1 MSHFFIKRPIFAWVL
16 AILIMFGGLLAILG
30 LPIAQYPQIAPTVI
44 TISAT
49 YPGANAQTAENSV
62 TKVIE
67 QNMTGVDYLQYMSS
81 YSTSTGTVQISI
93 TFSNEANPDI
103 AQVQVQNKL
112 QLAMPLLPQ
121 VVQQQG
127 LRVVKS
133 SSSFLMVLGFVSEDG
148 SMTASDIADYVA
160 SSINEPISRVS
171 GVGQVQLFGAE
182 YAMRIWLDA
191 DKLAKYNLMP
201 GDVTAAI
208 TAQNTQVTA
217 GQLGGLPAVDG
228 QQLNATITSQ
238 SRLQTIEQ
246 FNDVILR
253 TSTSGQTV
261 RIKDVARV
269 ELGSKSY
276 DAVARYNGKPAAGM
290 GISLATGANA
300 VATSE
305 GVKARINQ
313 LTANMPAGLKVIYP
327 YDTTPFVKLS
337 IEKVVHTLFEAIVLV
352 FIVMFVFLQSW
363 RATIIPTIA
372 VPVVLLGTFGVLSIA
387 GYSINTLTMFAM
399 VLAIGLLVDDAIVV
413 VENVERV
420 MEEEGLSPRE
430 ATEKSMHEITGALVG
445 IGVVLSAVFIP
456 MAFFSGSVGIIYRQ
470 FALTIVSAMV
480 LSVLVAM
487 ILTPALCATILKK
500 PEKSHGQKRGFFGW
514 FNRTFDRTA
523 SGYEKTTGA
532 VVRRPAAALIAFV
545 AVVAGMVLL
554 FVRLPSSFL
563 PDEDQGTLIS
573 LIQLPVG
580 ATAGRTLDVI
590 KQVEHQFM
598 ENEKDTVQGVFAV
611 RGFSFAGQGQNVG
624 LAFISLK
631 PFAERA
637 DHAKSAQAIA
647 GRAMAVFSKIRD
659 AMAFTVLPPSLPGF
673 GNASGFDFYLQD
685 SGGAGHEELLKTRNQ
700 LLGQLAG
707 DKRVAQSRP
716 NGQDDTPQFNLDID
730 QPKATALGI
739 NLTDLNTT
747 LSAAWG
753 GSYVNDFIDRGRV
766 KQVYVQ
772 GDAPFRMGTTD
783 IGRWYVRN
791 GSGSMVPF
799 TAFASE
805 RWSYGSPRLER
816 YNGVAAVQIQGQ
828 AAPGTSSGTA
838 MTAVDEQ
845 VKKLPAGYTHEWTG
859 LSFQERLT
867 GSQTLYLYA
876 ISVLI
881 VFLCLA
887 ALYESWSIP
896 FAVMLSVPIGILGAL
911 AAATMFGQAN
921 DVYFQVGL
929 LTTIGLSAKNAIL
942 IVEFAIEQQA
952 AGKSLV
958 EATLHAARQR
968 LRPILMTS
976 LAFVLGV
983 LPLAM
988 ATGAG
993 SASQNAIGIGV
1004 AGGMVTA
1011 TALGIFFVPV
1021 LYVLVQRL
1029 FPGRK
1034 KDERGQAQEHAV
1046 ASPAE

>member
-44 TISAT
+44 TITAN
-49 YPGANAQTAENSV
+49 YPGANATTAENSV

-81 YSTSTGTVQISI
+81 YSTSTGVVQISI
-93 TFSNEANPDI
+93 TFTNEANADI

-127 LRVVKS
+127 IRVVKS

-148 SMTASDIADYVA
+148 SMNASDIADYVA
-160 SSINEPISRVS
+160 STINEPISRVS

-191 DKLAKYNLMP
+191 EKLTKYNLMP
-201 GDVTAAI
+201 GDVTQAI
-208 TAQNTQVTA
+208 QAQNTQVTA

-246 FNDVILR
+246 FQDIILR

-261 RIKDVARV
+261 RLKDVARV

-276 DAVARYNGKPAAGM
+276 DAVARYNTKPAAGM

-337 IEKVVHTLFEAIVLV
+337 IEKVVHTLGEAVILV
-352 FIVMFVFLQSW
+352 FLVMFLFLQSW

-372 VPVVLLGTFGVLSIA
+372 VPVVLLGTFGILAIA

-430 ATEKSMHEITGALVG
+430 ATEKSMNEITGALVG
-445 IGVVLSAVFIP
+445 IGVVLSAVFVP

-480 LSVLVAM
+480 LSVLVALV
-487 ILTPALCATILKK
+487 LTPALCVTILKK
-500 PEKSHGQKRGFFGW
+500 PEKGHHEKRGFFGW
-514 FNRTFDRTA
+514 FNRNFDRA
-523 SGYEKTTGA
+523 SGGYQSTTGRF
-532 VVRRPAAALIAFV
+532 VKRPAAALLAFV
-545 AVVAGMVLL
+545 AVVVAMVFL

-563 PDEDQGTLIS
+563 PTEDQGTIITLV
-573 LIQLPVG
+573 QLPVG

-590 KQVEHQFM
+590 QQVEKQYM

-624 LAFISLK
+624 LAFVSLK
-631 PFAERA
+631 PFKERA
-637 DHAKSAQAIA
+637 DHEKSAQQVAA
-647 GRAMAVFSKIRD
+647 RAMAAFSKIRD
-659 AMAFTVLPPSLPGF
+659 AMAFAVLPPSLPGF

-685 SGGAGHEELLKTRNQ
+685 SGNAGHEELLKTRNQ
-700 LLGQLAG
+700 LLGALAG
-707 DKRVAQSRP
+707 DPRISQPRP
-716 NGQDDTPQFNLDID
+716 NGQDDTPQLNLDID
-730 QPKATALGI
+730 QAKATALGV
-739 NLTDLNTT
+739 NLTDLNQT

-772 GDAPFRMGTTD
+772 GDAAFRMDTND
-783 IGRWYVRN
+783 IGKWYVRN
-791 GSGSMVPF
+791 NQGSMVPF
-799 TAFASE
+799 SAFATS

-828 AAPGTSSGTA
+828 PSPGTSSGTA
-838 MTAVDEQ
+838 MAAVDEQ
-845 VKKLPAGYTHEWTG
+845 MKKLPAGYTHEWTG
-859 LSFQERLT
+859 LSFQEKLT

-911 AAATMFGQAN
+911 AAATLFGQSN

-929 LTTIGLSAKNAIL
+929 LTTIGLAAKNAIL
-942 IVEFAIEQQA
+942 IVEFAIEQQQK
-952 AGKSLV
+952 GLSLID
-958 EATLHAARQR
+958 ATLHAARQR

-976 LAFVLGV
+976 MAFVLGV
-983 LPLAM
+983 LPLAL

-1004 AGGMVTA
+1004 AGGMVAA
-1011 TALGIFFVPV
+1011 TVLGIFFVPV
-1021 LYVLVQRL
+1021 LYVLVRKI
-1029 FPGRK
+1029 FPGGAK
-1034 KDERGQAQEHAV
+1034 SSNAPQAHPA
-1046 ASPAE
+1046 ATPAE

>member
-1 MSHFFIKRPIFAWVL
+1 
-16 AILIMFGGLLAILG
+16 
-30 LPIAQYPQIAPTVI
+30 
-44 TISAT
+44 
-49 YPGANAQTAENSV
+49 
-62 TKVIE
+62 
-67 QNMTGVDYLQYMSS
+67 
-81 YSTSTGTVQISI
+81 
-93 TFSNEANPDI
+93 DI

-112 QLAMPLLPQ
+112 QLASPLLPQ

-127 LRVVKS
+127 IRVVKS

-148 SMTASDIADYVA
+148 SMNASDIADYVA
-160 SSINEPISRVS
+160 STINEPISRVS

-191 DKLAKYNLMP
+191 EKLTKYNLMP
-201 GDVTAAI
+201 GDVTQAI
-208 TAQNTQVTA
+208 QAQNTQVTA

-246 FNDVILR
+246 FQDIILR

-261 RIKDVARV
+261 RLKDVARV

-276 DAVARYNGKPAAGM
+276 DAVARYNTKPAAGM

-337 IEKVVHTLFEAIVLV
+337 IEKVVHTLGEAVILV
-352 FIVMFVFLQSW
+352 FLVMFLFLQSW

-372 VPVVLLGTFGVLSIA
+372 VPVVLLGTFGILAIA

-430 ATEKSMHEITGALVG
+430 ATEKSMNEITGALVG
-445 IGVVLSAVFIP
+445 IGVVLSAVFVP

-480 LSVLVAM
+480 LSVLVALV
-487 ILTPALCATILKK
+487 LTPALCVTILKK
-500 PEKSHGQKRGFFGW
+500 PEKGHHEKRGFFGW
-514 FNRTFDRTA
+514 FNRNFDRA
-523 SGYEKTTGA
+523 SGGYQSTTGRF
-532 VVRRPAAALIAFV
+532 VKRPAAALLAFV
-545 AVVAGMVLL
+545 AVVVAMVFL
-554 FVRLPSSFL
+554 FIRLPSSFL
-563 PDEDQGTLIS
+563 PTEDQGTIITLV
-573 LIQLPVG
+573 QLPVG

-590 KQVEHQFM
+590 QQVEKQYM

-624 LAFISLK
+624 LAFVSLK
-631 PFAERA
+631 PFKERA
-637 DHAKSAQAIA
+637 DHEKSAQQVAA
-647 GRAMAVFSKIRD
+647 RAMAAFSKIRD
-659 AMAFTVLPPSLPGF
+659 AMAFAVLPPSLPGF

-685 SGGAGHEELLKTRNQ
+685 SGNAGHEELLKTRNQ
-700 LLGQLAG
+700 LLGALAG
-707 DKRVAQSRP
+707 DPRISQPRP

-730 QPKATALGI
+730 QAKATALGV
-739 NLTDLNTT
+739 NLTDLNQT

-772 GDAPFRMGTTD
+772 GDAAFRMDTND
-783 IGRWYVRN
+783 IGKWYVRN
-791 GSGSMVPF
+791 NQGSMVPF
-799 TAFASE
+799 SAFATS

-828 AAPGTSSGTA
+828 PSPGTSSGTA
-838 MTAVDEQ
+838 MAAVDEQ
-845 VKKLPAGYTHEWTG
+845 MKKLPAGYTHEWTG
-859 LSFQERLT
+859 LSFQEKLT

-911 AAATMFGQAN
+911 AAATLFGQSN

-929 LTTIGLSAKNAIL
+929 LTTIGLAAKNAIL
-942 IVEFAIEQQA
+942 IVEFAIEQQQK
-952 AGKSLV
+952 GLSLID
-958 EATLHAARQR
+958 ATLHAARQR

-976 LAFVLGV
+976 MAFVLGV
-983 LPLAM
+983 LPLAL

-1004 AGGMVTA
+1004 AGGMVAA

-1021 LYVLVQRL
+1021 LYVLVRKI
-1029 FPGRK
+1029 FPGGAK
-1034 KDERGQAQEHAV
+1034 STSAQGAHPA
-1046 ASPAE
+1046 ATPAE

>member
-44 TISAT
+44 TITAN
-49 YPGANAQTAENSV
+49 YPGANATTAENSV

-81 YSTSTGTVQISI
+81 YSTSTGVVQISI
-93 TFSNEANPDI
+93 TFTNEANPDI

-112 QLAMPLLPQ
+112 QLATPLLPQ

-127 LRVVKS
+127 IKVVKS

-148 SMTASDIADYVA
+148 SMNASDIADYVA
-160 SSINEPISRVS
+160 STINEPISRVS

-191 DKLAKYNLMP
+191 EKLTKYNLMP
-201 GDVTAAI
+201 GDVTQAI
-208 TAQNTQVTA
+208 QSQNTQVTA
-217 GQLGGLPAVDG
+217 GQLGGLPAVSG
-228 QQLNATITSQ
+228 QQLNATITAQ

-246 FNDVILR
+246 FQDIILR

-261 RIKDVARV
+261 RLKDVARV

-276 DAVARYNGKPAAGM
+276 DAVARYNTKPAAGM

-337 IEKVVHTLFEAIVLV
+337 IEKVVHTLFEAVVLV
-352 FIVMFVFLQSW
+352 FLVMFLFLQSW

-372 VPVVLLGTFGVLSIA
+372 VPVVLLGTFGILSIA

-430 ATEKSMHEITGALVG
+430 ATEKSMNEITGALVG
-445 IGVVLSAVFIP
+445 IGVVLSAVFVP

-480 LSVLVAM
+480 LSVLVAL

-500 PEKSHGQKRGFFGW
+500 PEKGHHEKRGFFGW
-514 FNRTFDRTA
+514 FNRNFDRA
-523 SGYEKTTGA
+523 SSGYQSSTGSL
-532 VVRRPAAALIAFV
+532 VKRPAAALVAFA
-545 AVVAGMVLL
+545 AVVAAMIFL

-563 PDEDQGTLIS
+563 PTEDQGTIITLV
-573 LIQLPVG
+573 QLPVG

-590 KQVEHQFM
+590 QQVEKQYM

-611 RGFSFAGQGQNVG
+611 QGFSFAGQGQNVG
-624 LAFISLK
+624 LAFVSLK
-631 PFAERA
+631 PFAQRA
-637 DHAKSAQAIA
+637 DHAKSAQMVAQ
-647 GRAMAVFSKIRD
+647 RAMGAFSKIRD
-659 AMAFTVLPPSLPGF
+659 AMAFAVLPPSLPGF

-685 SGGAGHEELLKTRNQ
+685 SGNAGHEELLKTRNQ
-700 LLGQLAG
+700 LLGALAS
-707 DKRVAQSRP
+707 DPRISQPRP

-730 QPKATALGI
+730 QAKATALGV

-753 GSYVNDFIDRGRV
+753 GAYVNDFIDRGRV

-772 GDAPFRMGTTD
+772 GEAAFRMDTND
-783 IGRWYVRN
+783 IGKWYVRN
-791 GSGSMVPF
+791 SSGSMVPF
-799 TAFASE
+799 SAFATS

-828 AAPGTSSGTA
+828 PSPGTSSGTA
-838 MTAVDEQ
+838 MAAVDEQ
-845 VKKLPAGYTHEWTG
+845 MKKLPAGYTHEWTG
-859 LSFQERLT
+859 LSFQEKLT

-911 AAATMFGQAN
+911 GAATLFGQSN

-929 LTTIGLSAKNAIL
+929 LTTIGLAAKNAIL
-942 IVEFAIEQQA
+942 IVEFAIEQQQK
-952 AGKSLV
+952 GLSLI

-976 LAFVLGV
+976 MAFVLGV
-983 LPLAM
+983 LPLAL

-1004 AGGMVTA
+1004 AGGMVAA
-1011 TALGIFFVPV
+1011 TVLGVFFVPV
-1021 LYVLVQRL
+1021 LYVLVRRI
-1029 FPGRK
+1029 FPGSAK
-1034 KDERGQAQEHAV
+1034 SSNAPQAHPA
-1046 ASPAE
+1046 ATPAE